1 MDADL
6 FIQNIGPLLKQSGF
20 KNSSFTWR
28 KDQGESIA
36 VFNVQKSQWD
46 GGAIY
51 INLGV
56 YFRAYGDE
64 ASPTENKCHVR
75 VRLPVE
81 NASAVIAAAVE
92 WFEAR
97 VSLQETA
104 ILAEA
109 DSKKGLVAKEL
120 RNAAAT

>member
-6 FIQNIGPLLKQSGF
+6 FIQDIGPLLKQSGF
-20 KNSSFTWR
+20 KKSNSTWR

-36 VFNVQKSQWD
+36 VFNVQKSQW
-46 GGAIY
+46 GAGTFY

-64 ASPTENKCHVR
+64 ASPTENTCHVR

-81 NASAVIAAAVE
+81 EASAVVAAAVD
-92 WFEAR
+92 WFGAR
-97 VSLQETA
+97 VSLQDAA